1 MNQEPWIILLVD
13 DDNDVIEVSKL
24 VLEDIEFEG
33 RPVRILTASS
43 GREGQRIFETVPG
56 IAVAFIDV
64 VMETDHDGLE
74 LVEFVRNKLGNRDT
88 RLILRTG
95 NPGAA
100 PPLDIV
106 RHLEIDDYKEKTEM
120 TAERLE
126 ISLLTA
132 LRNYRSLTASQAKS
146 RFVATM
152 SHEIRTPLN
161 AVIGLSYLTLRTE
174 LNARQRDYLEKIQSS
189 SKHLLGIISDILDIS
204 KLESQKMELEK
215 TEFDMES
222 VLSDA
227 MTMTSERA
235 REKGLEMILDIA
247 PDIQTQLLGDPLRIR
262 QLLLNLL
269 SNAVKFTQQG
279 QIAVRITREN
289 SAPAGCLKLRFA
301 VTDTGVGLSPE
312 QQSRVFKEFEQADN
326 STTRQYGGTG
336 LGLSIVLSMAQL
348 MGGTAGVESEIG
360 VGSTFWFT
368 AVLGLG
374 TAKPKSLTLT
384 PELRGTRVLVADDND
399 SARKLLMMRLKLMH
413 FEVDAITNGAEAV
426 EAVKRMDSLGSPY
439 QIVIMDWHMPGMDG
453 AQSARAIRDLNL
465 DSAPGLICL
474 TGADPHELEQK
485 IDKDVFEAI
494 LTKPVTTEHLFKT
507 VVSLLS
513 QPGAT
518 GALLDKS
525 SDRLDEV
532 KTRFE
537 GAKVLLVEDNEI
549 NQLVASELLKL
560 GGLTADVADNGVLA
574 LELLKKKTYDL
585 VLMDVNMPVM
595 DGLTATREIRKIP
608 ELRELPILAMSAAV
622 DEKDRANCL
631 EVGMNDFVLKPV
643 EPNLLALA
651 LLRWLPA
658 SSSNRVIHSKP
669 IKGAVKPVF
678 DLAKLQVEG
687 LDPQEGLYRCGGKV
701 DFYLS
706 MLRQFVVRWESC
718 DPPLSDLIAQHQ
730 WDEAHRLVHTLKSV
744 AGNLGLQSVYLR
756 AQSVESEF
764 QILTDADAAA
774 SAPKIQQ
781 GSTQLMAE
789 LTRMI
794 GVLKHALPSA
804 AQHDKLPYSEFKPL
818 NTEVI
823 KQLSVMLGNSELDVF
838 DVIEGNLDELR
849 QLIKDKYE
857 AFEKAFENFDFDEA
871 KAILDS
877 AYESNIKPVGSV
889 AS

>member
-1 MNQEPWIILLVD
+1 MNQEAWTILLVD
-13 DDNDVIEVSKL
+13 DDEDVIEVSKL

-43 GREGQRIFETVPG
+43 GREGQQIFESVPD

-74 LVEFVRNKLGNRDT
+74 LVEFVRNKLGNRET
-88 RLILRTG
+88 RLIMRTG

-174 LNARQRDYLEKIQSS
+174 LNVRQRDYLEKIQSS

-204 KLESQKMELEK
+204 KLESKKMALEK
-215 TEFDMES
+215 TAFEIES
-222 VLSDA
+222 VLSAA
-227 MTMTSERA
+227 MTMTNERA

-247 PDIQTQLLGDPLRIR
+247 PDIETHLVGDPLRIR
-262 QLLLNLL
+262 QILLNLL

-279 QIAVRITREN
+279 QISVRITREE
-289 SAPAGCLKLRFA
+289 PAQAGHLKLRFA

-326 STTRQYGGTG
+326 TTTRQYGGTG

-374 TAKPKSLTLT
+374 EAKPKSLMLT
-384 PELRGTRVLVADDND
+384 KELMGTRVLVADDND
-399 SARKLLMMRLKLMH
+399 SARKLLMLRLKLMH
-413 FEVDAITNGAEAV
+413 FEVDASTNGLDAV

-439 QIVIMDWHMPGMDG
+439 QIVIMDWHMPGLDG

-465 DSAPGLICL
+465 GTAPHLICL
-474 TGADPHELEQK
+474 TGADPHELEKK
-485 IDKDVFEAI
+485 IHKDVFEAI
-494 LTKPVTTEHLFKT
+494 LTKPVTTENLFNT
-507 VVSLLS
+507 AMSLLS
-513 QPGAT
+513 QPNANGAHV
-518 GALLDKS
+518 DKS

-532 KTRFE
+532 KTKFA

-549 NQLVASELLKL
+549 NQLVASELLKI
-560 GGLTADVADNGVLA
+560 GGLNADIADNGVLA
-574 LELLKKKTYDL
+574 LELLRKNTYDL
-585 VLMDVNMPVM
+585 VLMDIHMPVM
-595 DGLTATREIRKIP
+595 DGLTATREIRKNP
-608 ELRELPILAMSAAV
+608 EWRELPILAMSAAV
-622 DEKDRANCL
+622 DEKDRDRCVEA
-631 EVGMNDFVLKPV
+631 GMNDFVLKPV
-643 EPNLLALA
+643 EPNLLALT
-651 LLRWLPA
+651 LLRWLPK
-658 SSSNRVIHSKP
+658 SSSNRVVDSDS
-669 IKGAVKPVF
+669 VKCAAQPEF
-678 DLAKLQVEG
+678 DPANLVIDG
-687 LDPQEGLYRCGGKV
+687 LNPRQGLHRCGGKPA
-701 DFYLS
+701 FYLS
-706 MLRQFVVRWESC
+706 MLRQFVVRWENC
-718 DPPLSDLIAQHQ
+718 DKQLSELLAQRQ
-730 WDEAHRLVHTLKSV
+730 WDEAHRLVHTLKSL
-744 AGNLGLQSVYLR
+744 AGSLGVQTIYES
-756 AQSVESEF
+756 AQAVENEF
-764 QILTDADAAA
+764 QSLADDRGAA
-774 SAPKIQQ
+774 SLTKIHQ
-781 GSTQLMAE
+781 GSSQLMEE
-789 LTRMI
+789 LTHMI
-794 GVLKHALPSA
+794 GALKRVLPDA
-804 AQHDKLPYSEFKPL
+804 
-818 NTEVI
+818 V
-823 KQLSVMLGNSELDVF
+823 QLSTLAHPEVKHLDKDVLRQLSDMLGNSELDVF
-838 DVIEGNLDELR
+838 DVIESNRDQLR

-857 AFEKAFENFDFDEA
+857 AFEKASADFDFDEA
-871 KAILDS
+871 KLILDS
-877 AYESNIKPVGSV
+877 AYESNIKPVAPV

>member
-1 MNQEPWIILLVD
+1 MNQEPWTILLVD
-13 DDNDVIEVSKL
+13 DDEDVIDVSKL

-43 GREGQRIFETVPG
+43 GREGQQIFETVPD

-74 LVEFVRNKLGNRDT
+74 LVEFVRNKLGNRET
-88 RLILRTG
+88 RLIMRTG

-174 LNARQRDYLEKIQSS
+174 LNALQRDYLEKIESS

-204 KLESQKMELEK
+204 KLESKKMALEK
-215 TEFDMES
+215 TAFEIES
-222 VLSDA
+222 VLSAA
-227 MTMTSERA
+227 MTMTNERA

-247 PDIQTQLLGDPLRIR
+247 PDIQTQLVGDPLRIR
-262 QLLLNLL
+262 QILLNLL

-279 QIAVRITREN
+279 QIAVRITREEL
-289 SAPAGCLKLRFA
+289 APPGQLKLRFA
-301 VTDTGVGLSPE
+301 VTDTGIGISPE
-312 QQSRVFKEFEQADN
+312 QQSRVFEEFEQADN
-326 STTRQYGGTG
+326 TTTRQYGGTG
-336 LGLSIVLSMAQL
+336 LGLAIVMSLAKL

-384 PELRGTRVLVADDND
+384 KELLGTRVLVVDDND
-399 SARKLLMMRLKLMH
+399 SARKLLMLRLKLMH
-413 FEVDAITNGAEAV
+413 FEVDAITNGVDAV
-426 EAVKRMDSLGSPY
+426 EAVRRMESLGSPY
-439 QIVIMDWHMPGMDG
+439 QIVIMDWHMPGLDG
-453 AQSARAIRDLNL
+453 AQSAQAIRDLNL
-465 DSAPGLICL
+465 ETVPRLICL
-474 TGADPHELEQK
+474 TGADPQELEQK
-485 IDKDVFEAI
+485 IDKDVFESV
-494 LTKPVTTEHLFKT
+494 LTKPVTTEHLFNT
-507 VVSLLS
+507 AMSLLN
-513 QPGAT
+513 QPEASGSHV
-518 GALLDKS
+518 DHS

-532 KTRFE
+532 KTKFK
-537 GAKVLLVEDNEI
+537 GARVLLVEDNEI

-574 LELLKKKTYDL
+574 LQLLKKNTYDL
-585 VLMDVNMPVM
+585 VLMDINMPVM
-595 DGLTATREIRKIP
+595 DGLTATREIRKNP
-608 ELRELPILAMSAAV
+608 EWRELPILAMSAAV
-622 DEKDRANCL
+622 DVKDRDKCL
-631 EVGMNDFVLKPV
+631 DAGMNDFVLKPV

-658 SSSNRVIHSKP
+658 RSSNGVVNPDSVQGVVSP
-669 IKGAVKPVF
+669 EF
-678 DLAKLQVEG
+678 DLAKLQIDG
-687 LDPQEGLYRCGGKV
+687 LDHREGLYRCGGKPA
-701 DFYLS
+701 FYMS
-706 MLRQFVVRWESC
+706 MLRQFVVRWENC
-718 DPPLSDLIAQHQ
+718 DQQLRQLIAQHQ

-744 AGNLGLQSVYLR
+744 AGSLGVQRVYLS
-756 AQSVESEF
+756 AQALENEF
-764 QILTDADAAA
+764 QSLADDHGAGAIT
-774 SAPKIQQ
+774 KIQQ
-781 GSTQLMAE
+781 GSAQLMEE

-794 GVLKHALPSA
+794 GALKHVLPNASQVNKP
-804 AQHDKLPYSEFKPL
+804 AQPAVKPL
-818 NTEVI
+818 NTDLVR
-823 KQLSVMLGNSELDVF
+823 QLSVMLGDCEFDVL
-838 DVIEGNLDELR
+838 DVIESNQVQLR
-849 QLIKDKYE
+849 QLFKDKYK
-857 AFEKAFENFDFDEA
+857 AFEKASGDFDFDEA
-871 KAILDS
+871 KLILDS
-877 AYESNIKPVGSV
+877 IYESDIKPLPPV
-889 AS
+889 AP